1 MFQLL
6 DYLTELCTA
15 IVIFA
20 ALMWLWWQ
28 RPCPNFPPGPRG
40 LPFVGVLFYLLKDP
54 QSVLRKWGLKYG
66 PVSSARLGQDEV
78 VYLNTYD
85 SYYKVKLQQINTSDS

>member
-6 DYLTELCTA
+6 DNSTALWTA

-20 ALMWLWWQ
+20 ALVWLWWR

-40 LPFVGVLFYLLKDP
+40 LPFVGVLFHLLKDP
-54 QSVLRKWGLKYG
+54 QSVLRNWALKYG

-85 SYYKVKLQQINTSDS
+85 SQYKVKSQQIDKYE